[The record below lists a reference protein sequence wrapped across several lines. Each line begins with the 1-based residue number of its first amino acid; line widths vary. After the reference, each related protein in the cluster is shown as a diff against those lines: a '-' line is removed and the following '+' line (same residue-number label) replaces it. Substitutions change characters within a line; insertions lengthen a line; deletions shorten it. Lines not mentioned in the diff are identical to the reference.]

1 MNPIRQSD
9 GLTPAGLEYPLF
21 PVSFV
26 YDENTALLPG
36 RAVTQQLFDPLRY
49 LRRNLKC
56 EVTLD
61 PNGEIRLVFAG
72 WQQEPTIRKARAVLH
87 SYRSLIKFQLENNGA
102 SVRKLLAQ
110 GKIQLRD
117 GRFIRST

>member
-1 MNPIRQSD
+1 MLEPAYD
-9 GLTPAGLEYPLF
+9 LFHGETPVRF
-21 PVSFV
+21 
-26 YDENTALLPG
+26 PG
-36 RAVTQQLFDPLRY
+36 RAVTKQLFDPLRY

-110 GKIQLRD
+110 GKIQLKD
-117 GRFIRST
+117 GRFIRTT